1 MIVKAA
7 FLKKIQWN
15 FKNWQQVALPG
26 LSVIGIVVL
35 VRLSG
40 ALQILEWGAFDRFMR
55 YRPVE
60 SIDRRVVII
69 GVTEEDI
76 RSVGYPIPDGELA
89 QLITKL
95 NSYKP
100 RAIGVDIFRDLPVQP
115 GEAEL
120 ARVFKTTKNVI
131 GIEKSILPDPQNS
144 IVNPPPEL
152 PAEQVGFAD
161 VIFDRDGNVRRSLLS
176 SPRLNGGYQFSLGLR
191 LAEAYLKVDGI
202 EIGNGILDKNAI
214 RFGTV
219 ELTRLQP
226 HDGSYIGVD
235 AGGNQVLMNWRSGQ
249 KRFPILSLKDIKT
262 NNFTADTIRDRVV
275 IIGMV
280 AASVKDTL
288 TAPAVND
295 DLVEGVEF
303 QAHCTSQ
310 IVSAVLDGRSL
321 LRVLPDVWEYVLI
334 IVWGGVGIAI
344 GNIRRKITPSQRRDS
359 PLPNLLMITA
369 ITLSLVA
376 GCYGLMLVGWW
387 VPVIPTI
394 FAFIGAGVVTRYIQ
408 DLRSLI
414 EQRQL
419 MLEQRQN
426 TLDDAF
432 NALHNGPLQT
442 LAGILSALQTEGMAP
457 QAIGSKLE
465 SLDRE
470 LRQVYESL
478 RPERLAKQ
486 GAAPLHELLYEVY
499 HNTLQRDFA
508 GFKGLKIKLPNINPI
523 EDFYLTA
530 EHKHEL
536 SLFLEEALCNV
547 GKHALD
553 ATQLRVTCKQE
564 NGCCTLRIVD
574 NGVGIS
580 PTQTIKEQGG
590 TKLAKSLAKKL
601 GGTFARS
608 PNTPK
613 GTICELTWPVGKT

>member
-1 MIVKAA
+1 MKAG
-7 FLKKIQWN
+7 FLKKIQWS
-15 FKNWQQVALPG
+15 FKNWQQFALPG
-26 LSVIGIVVL
+26 LSIVGLVVL

-40 ALQILEWGAFDRFMR
+40 ALQMLEWGAFDRFMR
-55 YRPVE
+55 YRPIEPV
-60 SIDRRVVII
+60 DRRVVIV

-76 RSVGYPIPDGELA
+76 RHVGYPVPDGELA

-100 RAIGVDIFRDLPVQP
+100 RAIGLDIFRDLPVQP

-120 ARVFKTTKNVI
+120 VKIFKTTRNVI
-131 GIEKSILPDPQNS
+131 GIEKSILPDAQNS

-152 PAEQVGFAD
+152 PTTQVGFAD
-161 VIFDRDGNVRRSLLS
+161 VILDRDGNVRRSLIA

-191 LAEAYLKVDGI
+191 LAEAYLKAEGI
-202 EIGNGILDKNAI
+202 EIDNGIKDKNAI

-219 ELTRLQP
+219 EFPRLQP
-226 HDGSYIGVD
+226 HDGGYIGVD
-235 AGGNQVLMNWRSGQ
+235 AGGNQILMNWRSGQ
-249 KRFPILSLKDIKT
+249 KRFPMFSLKDIKT
-262 NNFTADTIRDRVV
+262 NNFNADAIRDRIV

-288 TAPAVND
+288 TAPAVNE
-295 DLVEGVEF
+295 DLVEGVEY
-303 QAHCTSQ
+303 QAHSTSQ
-310 IVSAVLDGRSL
+310 IISAVLDGRSL
-321 LRVLPDVWEYVLI
+321 LQVLPDAWEYVLI
-334 IVWGGVGIAI
+334 IFWGGAGIAI
-344 GNIRRKITPSQRRDS
+344 GNIRRRTNTPAQERDS
-359 PLPNLLMITA
+359 PIPNLLMMTA
-369 ITLSLVA
+369 ITISLVA
-376 GCYGLMLVGWW
+376 GCYGLLLLGWW

-394 FAFIGAGVVTRYIQ
+394 FAFVGAGLVTRYIQ

-442 LAGILSALQTEGMAP
+442 LAGILSSLRTDGLEP
-457 QAIGSKLE
+457 QVIGVKLE

-508 GFKGLKIKLPNINPI
+508 GFKGLKIKLPNINPV

-547 GKHALD
+547 GKHARD
-553 ATQLRVTCKQE
+553 ATQLRVICKQE
-564 NGCCTLRIVD
+564 NGWCSLRVVD
-574 NGVGIS
+574 NGAGIS
-580 PTQTIKEQGG
+580 PTQTIVEQGG

-601 GGTFARS
+601 GGSFTRS